1 MRIFILL
8 LMTAMVCPM
17 VHQAQ
22 TAINKTL
29 PYQPG
34 QKIAMNFDY
43 PEMIRVSTWDKNEI
57 SISGS
62 VQINGGEN
70 DDAFQLHTATAGNTV
85 TVKSEIKDLKNLPQ
99 RITVVRDGQ
108 TIMFRDKEEL
118 KKYQAEHGRTFDR
131 QSWGVDME
139 IVLEIKV
146 PRTAEVTI
154 ESTYGFVEV
163 KNYNGPLTAVS
174 VYGGVDAALPE
185 KQIGEISAE
194 TNYGQIYT
202 NFDTR
207 FGGKDTDR
215 EGDFHTYVSAKPGNG
230 PKYNFESKYGNV
242 YLRKSN

>member
-1 MRIFILL
+1 MRIFLLL
-8 LMTAMVCPM
+8 LMTAVVCPM
-17 VHQAQ
+17 MNYAQ

-29 PYQPG
+29 PYQSG
-34 QKIAMNFDY
+34 QKITMNFDY

-57 SISGS
+57 SIQGT

-70 DDAFQLHTATAGNTV
+70 DDAFQLNASTTGNTI
-85 TVKSEIKDLKNLPQ
+85 TVKNEIKDLKNLPQ

-108 TIMFRDKEEL
+108 TIIFRDKEEL
-118 KKYQAEHGRTFDR
+118 KKYQTEHGRSFER

-139 IVLEIKV
+139 IVLEIKI
-146 PRTAEVTI
+146 PRGAEAMI
-154 ESTYGFVEV
+154 SSTYGFLEV

-174 VYGGVDAALPE
+174 VYGGVDAALSE
-185 KQIGEISAE
+185 KQIGEISVT
-194 TNYGQIYT
+194 TNYGTIYT

-215 EGDFHTYVSAKPGNG
+215 EGDFHTYVSAKPGSG
-230 PKYNFESKYGNV
+230 PKYNLESKYGNV